1 MTHALSNIKRL
12 GRLALCGL
20 LAGAMTAAA
29 SCAGPGD
36 GEVKKGFRVVAS
48 FTPVYAL
55 TLAVADGAE
64 NVTVE
69 CMTAQTAGCPH
80 DYQLTPADMQKV
92 ESADLL
98 VLNGAGMEDS
108 FSDKIFSQYP
118 HLPAVESAEGLTLLP
133 EMGEHDHDHE
143 GHGDE
148 ENNSHTWLSLQ
159 NAKKQAARIAAA
171 LSEYDP
177 ANAAVYTTNAQRFQE
192 AADRLDEKY
201 RPALEALP
209 HRKFITFHAAFA
221 YLAADY
227 GFQVAAVV
235 ESTPGTAPDPQTLQR
250 LIEEARAEGI
260 TAIFTEPQYPD
271 STAKVIAEGANAK
284 IYTLDPLVT
293 GDVDKESYLAG
304 MEKNFQTLTQALA

>member
-1 MTHALSNIKRL
+1 MRMFFRMR
-12 GRLALCGL
+12 GMVRPALCGL
-20 LAGAMTAAA
+20 LACAMAAA
-29 SCAGPGD
+29 AACAGPGGAD
-36 GEVKKGFRVVAS
+36 KEKGFHVVAS
-48 FTPVYAL
+48 FAPVYAL

-92 ESADLL
+92 EAADLL

-108 FSDKIFSQYP
+108 FTEKIFSQYP
-118 HLPAVESAEGLTLLP
+118 DLPTVESAEGLELLP
-133 EMGEHDHDHE
+133 ELGEHDHNHE
-143 GHGDE
+143 GHEDE
-148 ENNSHTWLSLQ
+148 ESNPHTWLSLQ
-159 NAKKQAARIAAA
+159 NAKKQAGRIAAA

-177 ANAAVYTTNAQRFQE
+177 ANGAVYAANAKRFEE

-201 RPALEALP
+201 RPELEALP

-235 ESTPGTAPDPQTLQR
+235 ESTPGTAPDPQTLQS
-250 LIEEARAEGI
+250 LIEEARTERI

-271 STAKVIAEGANAK
+271 STAKVIAEGAGAA

-293 GDVDKESYLAG
+293 GSMNKDSYLTG
-304 MEKNFQTLTQALA
+304 MEKNFQTLTEALA